1 MNDCHP
7 TDEVRA
13 FMIRA
18 QPIATQTPA
27 SGVQPRLRGVLAAGG
42 GPSNLANC
50 PCVAHR
56 TRQEPA
62 SGECRL
68 PCLGWCLARLCSE
81 MGTIPMVVTAT
92 YDPYLVALS
101 ILVATFA
108 SYTALDLGGRVP
120 LAQGPTHRIWLAAAA
135 LTMGGG
141 IWSMHFVAM
150 LAFMLPMPVSY
161 DVGLTVLSLV
171 LAILATGGGFYVISR
186 PGVSRP
192 RLVLSGVFMGLGIL
206 AMHYTGMAAM
216 RGPVELSYEPL
227 WVALSVIIAI
237 GAATAALWLAF
248 RTTGPG
254 QKLAAAIVM
263 GVAISGMH
271 YTGMRAAICTAHAT
285 IEDAHE
291 DATLDRTTLA
301 LAIAGFTLA
310 DLAALFASVSKR
322 KRAEEALRQTRA
334 DLAHIHRVTTM
345 GELAA
350 SISHEVM
357 QPLGAGVTN
366 AQAALRWLGAQPPNL
381 DEVRQA
387 LGRAVKDGRRAAE
400 IIGRIRTLIKKEPPR
415 KDALEVNEAIVEV
428 IALTRGEVM
437 KNNVSVQTQLA
448 EGLPLIQGDRI
459 QLQQVILN
467 LIINAVEAM
476 SGVSEGSRGLL
487 IGTGKDA
494 SGRVLVAV
502 QDSGPGLN
510 PESFERLFDSF
521 YTTKPGGMGM
531 GLSICRS
538 IVEAHGGRIWATP
551 NAGPGI
557 TVQFTLPIND
567 QATAS
572 EMGIS
577 QGSRMNVASAAD

>member
-1 MNDCHP
+1 MDI
-7 TDEVRA
+7 T
-13 FMIRA
+13 
-18 QPIATQTPA
+18 
-27 SGVQPRLRGVLAAGG
+27 G
-42 GPSNLANC
+42 
-50 PCVAHR
+50 
-56 TRQEPA
+56 
-62 SGECRL
+62 
-68 PCLGWCLARLCSE
+68 
-81 MGTIPMVVTAT
+81 T

-101 ILVATFA
+101 ILVAGFA
-108 SYTALDLGGRVP
+108 SYAALDLGGRVAP
-120 LAQGPTHRIWLAAAA
+120 AQGPTRRIWLSAAA
-135 LTMGGG
+135 LIMGGG

-150 LAFMLPMPVSY
+150 LAFQLPTPVSY

-171 LAILATGGGFYVISR
+171 LAILGTGGSFYVISR
-186 PGVSRP
+186 PGAWRP
-192 RLVLSGVFMGLGIL
+192 RLVLSGIFMGFGIL

-216 RGPVELSYEPL
+216 RGPVQLSYDPL
-227 WVALSVIIAI
+227 WVALSVIVAI

-248 RTTGPG
+248 GTTDPG

-263 GVAISGMH
+263 GLAISGMH
-271 YTGMRAAICTAHAT
+271 YTGMRAAICTAQAT
-285 IEDAHE
+285 TEDAHE
-291 DATLDRTTLA
+291 DGALDRTPLA
-301 LAIAGFTLA
+301 LAIAGFVLA
-310 DLAALFASVSKR
+310 DLAALFASASKR
-322 KRAEEALRQTRA
+322 KRADEALRQTQA
-334 DLAHIHRVTTM
+334 DLAHIQRVAAM

-357 QPLGAGVTN
+357 QPIAATVNN
-366 AQAALRWLGAQPPNL
+366 AQAALRFLDAQRPNLEEVREALGAT
-381 DEVRQA
+381 
-387 LGRAVKDGRRAAE
+387 VKDGNRT
-400 IIGRIRTLIKKEPPR
+400 IDVIDRIRTLVKKAPPR

-448 EGLPLIQGDRI
+448 EGLPLIQGDRV

-467 LIINAVEAM
+467 LITNAVEAM

-521 YTTKPGGMGM
+521 YTTKPGGTGM

-551 NAGPGI
+551 NAGAGI
-557 TVQFTLPIND
+557 TMQFTLPIND

-572 EMGIS
+572 A
-577 QGSRMNVASAAD
+577 RSAA

>member
-1 MNDCHP
+1 
-7 TDEVRA
+7 
-13 FMIRA
+13 
-18 QPIATQTPA
+18 
-27 SGVQPRLRGVLAAGG
+27 
-42 GPSNLANC
+42 
-50 PCVAHR
+50 
-56 TRQEPA
+56 
-62 SGECRL
+62 
-68 PCLGWCLARLCSE
+68 
-81 MGTIPMVVTAT
+81 MVVTGT

-101 ILVATFA
+101 ILVACFA
-108 SYTALDLGGRVP
+108 SYTALDLGGRVT
-120 LAQGPTHRIWLAAAA
+120 LAQGTTHPIWLAAAA

-150 LAFMLPMPVSY
+150 LALVLPMPMSY

-171 LAILATGGGFYVISR
+171 LAILAAGGGFYVISH
-186 PGVSRP
+186 PGASRP
-192 RLVLSGVFMGLGIL
+192 RLVLSGVFMGIAISG
-206 AMHYTGMAAM
+206 MHYTGMAAM
-216 RGPVELSYEPL
+216 RGPVELSYDRL

-248 RTTGPG
+248 RTADPG

-263 GVAISGMH
+263 GIAISGMH
-271 YTGMRAAICTAHAT
+271 YTGMRAAVFTAPAT
-285 IEDAHE
+285 MEEAHE
-291 DATLDRTTLA
+291 DGTLDETPLV
-301 LAIAGFTLA
+301 LAIAGITLA
-310 DLAALFASVSKR
+310 DLAALFASVFKR
-322 KRAEEALRQTRA
+322 KRTEEALRQTRA
-334 DLAHIHRVTTM
+334 DLAHIQRVTTM

-350 SISHEVM
+350 SISHEVK
-357 QPLGAGVTN
+357 QPLAAGVTN

-381 DEVRQA
+381 DEARQA
-387 LGRAVKDGRRAAE
+387 LGGAVKNGMRAAD
-400 IIGRIRTLIKKEPPR
+400 IIGRIRTLIKKEPLR

-428 IALTRGEVM
+428 ITLTRGEVM

-448 EGLPLIQGDRI
+448 EGLPLIQGDRV

-476 SGVSEGSRGLL
+476 SGVSEESRGLL

-510 PESFERLFDSF
+510 PESLERLFDSF
-521 YTTKPGGMGM
+521 YTTKPGGTGM

-557 TVQFTLPIND
+557 TVQFALPIDD

-572 EMGIS
+572 GMAMS
-577 QGSRMNVASAAD
+577 

>member
-27 SGVQPRLRGVLAAGG
+27 SGVQPRLRGFWRLV
-42 GPSNLANC
+42 
-50 PCVAHR
+50 VAHR
-56 TRQEPA
+56 TLRTIALAPAHHTRQQPA

-81 MGTIPMVVTAT
+81 MGTIPMVVTGT

-101 ILVATFA
+101 ILVASFA
-108 SYTALDLGGRVP
+108 SYTALDLGGRVA

-150 LAFMLPMPVSY
+150 LAFVLPMPMSY
-161 DVGLTVLSLV
+161 DVGLTVLSLM
-171 LAILATGGGFYVISR
+171 LAILAAGGGFYVISR

-192 RLVLSGVFMGLGIL
+192 RLVLSGVFMGFAISG
-206 AMHYTGMAAM
+206 MHYTGMAAM
-216 RGPVELSYEPL
+216 RGPVELSYDRL

-248 RTTGPG
+248 RTTDPG

-263 GVAISGMH
+263 GLAISGMH
-271 YTGMRAAICTAHAT
+271 YTGMRAAVFTAHAT
-285 IEDAHE
+285 MEDAHE
-291 DATLDRTTLA
+291 DATLDRTPLA

-322 KRAEEALRQTRA
+322 KRAEEALRQTQA
-334 DLAHIHRVTTM
+334 DLAHIQRVTTM

-366 AQAALRWLGAQPPNL
+366 AEAALRWLGAQPPDL

-387 LGRAVKDGRRAAE
+387 LGRAVKDGQRAAE

-448 EGLPLIQGDRI
+448 EGLPLIQGDRV

-567 QATAS
+567 QAMAAG
-572 EMGIS
+572 MGI
-577 QGSRMNVASAAD
+577 A

>member
-1 MNDCHP
+1 
-7 TDEVRA
+7 
-13 FMIRA
+13 MI
-18 QPIATQTPA
+18 I
-27 SGVQPRLRGVLAAGG
+27 
-42 GPSNLANC
+42 
-50 PCVAHR
+50 
-56 TRQEPA
+56 
-62 SGECRL
+62 
-68 PCLGWCLARLCSE
+68 
-81 MGTIPMVVTAT
+81 TAT

-101 ILVATFA
+101 ILVACFA
-108 SYTALDLGGRVP
+108 SYTALDLGGRVA
-120 LAQGPTHRIWLAAAA
+120 LAKGPTHPIWLAAAA

-171 LAILATGGGFYVISR
+171 LAILGTSGSFYVISR
-186 PGVSRP
+186 PGASRP
-192 RLVLSGVFMGLGIL
+192 QLVLSGVFMGFGIC

-216 RGPVELSYEPL
+216 RGPVEVSYDPL

-248 RTTGPG
+248 RTKDRG
-254 QKLAAAIVM
+254 QKLAAAIVL
-263 GVAISGMH
+263 GLAISGMH
-271 YTGMRAAICTAHAT
+271 YTGMRAAICTADVT
-285 IEDAHE
+285 TENAHE
-291 DATLDRTTLA
+291 DATLDRTPLA
-301 LAIAGFTLA
+301 VAIAGITLA
-310 DLAALFASVSKR
+310 DLAALFASAFR
-322 KRAEEALRQTRA
+322 RRRNEEALRQTRA

-366 AQAALRWLGAQPPNL
+366 AEAALRWLGAQPPDM

-387 LGRAVKDGRRAAE
+387 LGGAVKDGRRAVE

-415 KDALEVNEAIVEV
+415 KDALEVNEAIVEL

-437 KNNVSVQTQLA
+437 KNNVSVQTKLG
-448 EGLPLIQGDRI
+448 EGLPLIQGDRV

-467 LIINAVEAM
+467 LIINAIEAM

-487 IGTGKDA
+487 ISTGKDA

-502 QDSGPGLN
+502 QDSGPGLKN

-521 YTTKPGGMGM
+521 YTTKPSGMGM

-538 IVEAHGGRIWATP
+538 IIEAHGGRIWATP

-567 QATAS
+567 QVTAS
-572 EMGIS
+572 GCVSRDLVAEMGIS
-577 QGSRMNVASAAD
+577 